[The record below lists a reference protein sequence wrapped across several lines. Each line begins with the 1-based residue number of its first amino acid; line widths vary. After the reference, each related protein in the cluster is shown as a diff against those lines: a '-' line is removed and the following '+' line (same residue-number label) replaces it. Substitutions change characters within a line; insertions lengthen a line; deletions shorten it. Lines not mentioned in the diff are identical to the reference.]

1 MGFLVFSFVK
11 RASWSGSKPVVMEAI
26 TADPNLT
33 GV

>member
-1 MGFLVFSFVK
+1 VK

-33 GV
+33 DV